1 MFFVLSKILAFLT
14 KPSTWILIV
23 LCLAVFNK
31 RTGKKFLL
39 FGLFMFFVFT
49 NGFIHY
55 EISRLWE
62 IPPIGYEKLEKK
74 YDVAVIL
81 GGISDFDGNYNMLKF
96 NESSDR
102 IIHAI
107 KLYKQGFVKKILLS
121 GGTGTMIGL
130 DIREAPNLKKY
141 LIEIGIIEKD
151 IIIEKESR
159 NTMENA
165 KYSALIL
172 NRDFENGKF
181 LLVTSAIHMRRS
193 LLCFEKQGIKI
204 TAFSTDFSMSERKL
218 YFDHLFLPE
227 AQILNRW
234 GNLFHEWIGY
244 IVYSITFKI
253 SPSARIT
260 AISCCNF

>member
-23 LCLAVFNK
+23 LCLALFNK
-31 RTGKKFLL
+31 RTRRKFLL
-39 FGLFMFFVFT
+39 LGLLMFFIFT

-62 IPPIGYEKLEKK
+62 IPPIGYENLEKK
-74 YDVAVIL
+74 YDVAVVL
-81 GGISDFDGNYNMLKF
+81 GGISDFDGNYNMLEF

-102 IIHAI
+102 IMHAI

-141 LIEIGIIEKD
+141 LTEIGINEED
-151 IIIEKESR
+151 IILEKNSR
-159 NTMENA
+159 NTKENA
-165 KYSALIL
+165 SYSAVIL
-172 NRDFENGKF
+172 NNEFKNGNF

-204 TAFSTDFSMSERKL
+204 TPFSTDFSMSERKL

-227 AQILNRW
+227 AKILNRW
-234 GNLFHEWIGY
+234 EALVHEWIGF
-244 IVYSITFKI
+244 IVYRITF
-253 SPSARIT
+253 
-260 AISCCNF
+260 

>member
-23 LCLAVFNK
+23 LCLALFNK
-31 RTGKKFLL
+31 RPRRKFLL
-39 FGLFMFFVFT
+39 LGLLMFFIFT

-62 IPPIGYEKLEKK
+62 IPPIGYENLEKK
-74 YDVAVIL
+74 YDVAVVL
-81 GGISDFDGNYNMLKF
+81 GGISDFDGNYNMLEF

-102 IIHAI
+102 IMHAI

-141 LIEIGIIEKD
+141 LTEIGINEED
-151 IIIEKESR
+151 IILEKNSR
-159 NTMENA
+159 NTKENA
-165 KYSALIL
+165 SYSAVIL
-172 NRDFENGKF
+172 NNEFKNGNF

-204 TAFSTDFSMSERKL
+204 TPFSTDFSMSERKL

-227 AQILNRW
+227 AKILNRW
-234 GNLFHEWIGY
+234 EDLVHEWIEF
-244 IVYSITFKI
+244 IVYRITF
-253 SPSARIT
+253 
-260 AISCCNF
+260 

>member
-1 MFFVLSKILAFLT
+1 MFFILSKILAFLT

-23 LCLAVFNK
+23 LCLAVFNT
-31 RTGKKFLL
+31 RARRKFLFL
-39 FGLFMFFVFT
+39 GLLMFFVFT

-74 YDVAVIL
+74 YDVAVVL
-81 GGISDFDGNYNMLKF
+81 GGISDFDGNYNMLEF

-141 LIEIGIIEKD
+141 LTEIGVNEED
-151 IIIEKESR
+151 IILEKKSR
-159 NTMENA
+159 NTKENA
-165 KYSALIL
+165 SYSAVIL
-172 NRDFENGKF
+172 NNKFKNGNF

-204 TAFSTDFSMSERKL
+204 TPFSTDFSMSERKL

-234 GNLFHEWIGY
+234 EDLIHEWIGF
-244 IVYSITFKI
+244 IVYRITF
-253 SPSARIT
+253 
-260 AISCCNF
+260 

>member
-1 MFFVLSKILAFLT
+1 MFFILSKILAFLT

-74 YDVAVIL
+74 YDVAVVL
-81 GGISDFDGNYNMLKF
+81 GGISDFDGNYNMLEF

-141 LIEIGIIEKD
+141 LTEIGVNEED
-151 IIIEKESR
+151 IIVEKNSR
-159 NTMENA
+159 NTKENA
-165 KYSALIL
+165 SYSAVIL
-172 NRDFENGKF
+172 NNKFKNGNF

-204 TAFSTDFSMSERKL
+204 TPFSTDFSMSERKL

-234 GNLFHEWIGY
+234 EDLIHEWIGF
-244 IVYSITFKI
+244 IVYRITF
-253 SPSARIT
+253 
-260 AISCCNF
+260 

>member
-23 LCLAVFNK
+23 LCLAVFTK
-31 RTGKKFLL
+31 RTRRKFLL
-39 FGLFMFFVFT
+39 LGLLMFFVFT

-74 YDVAVIL
+74 YDVAVVL
-81 GGISDFDGNYNMLKF
+81 GGISDFDGNYNMLEF

-141 LIEIGIIEKD
+141 LTEIGVNEKD
-151 IIIEKESR
+151 IILENNSR
-159 NTMENA
+159 NTKENA
-165 KYSALIL
+165 SYSAVIL
-172 NRDFENGKF
+172 NNKFKNGNF

-204 TAFSTDFSMSERKL
+204 TPFSTDFSMSERKL

-234 GNLFHEWIGY
+234 EDLIHEWIGF
-244 IVYSITFKI
+244 IVYRITF
-253 SPSARIT
+253 
-260 AISCCNF
+260 

>member
-31 RTGKKFLL
+31 RTRRKFLFL
-39 FGLFMFFVFT
+39 GLLMFFVFT

-74 YDVAVIL
+74 YDVAVVL
-81 GGISDFDGNYNMLKF
+81 GGISDFDGNYNMLEF

-141 LIEIGIIEKD
+141 LIEIGVNEED
-151 IIIEKESR
+151 IILEKNSR
-159 NTMENA
+159 NTKENA
-165 KYSALIL
+165 SYSAVIL
-172 NRDFENGKF
+172 NNKFKNGNF

-204 TAFSTDFSMSERKL
+204 TPFSTDFSMSERKL

-234 GNLFHEWIGY
+234 KNLFHEWIGY
-244 IVYSITFKI
+244 IVYSITF
-253 SPSARIT
+253 
-260 AISCCNF
+260 

>member
-31 RTGKKFLL
+31 RTGKRFLL

-81 GGISDFDGNYNMLKF
+81 GGISDFDGNYNMLEF

-181 LLVTSAIHMRRS
+181 LLVTSALHMRRA

-204 TAFSTDFSMSERKL
+204 SSFSCDFSMSERKF

-227 AQILNRW
+227 AEILERW
-234 GNLFHEWIGY
+234 ENLIHEWIGY
-244 IVYSITFKI
+244 IIYKVSF
-253 SPSARIT
+253 
-260 AISCCNF
+260 